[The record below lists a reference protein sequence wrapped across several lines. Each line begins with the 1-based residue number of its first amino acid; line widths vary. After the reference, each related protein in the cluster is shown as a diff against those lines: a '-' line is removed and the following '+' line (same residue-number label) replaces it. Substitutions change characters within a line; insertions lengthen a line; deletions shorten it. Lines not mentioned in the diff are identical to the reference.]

1 MMAVMGVARF
11 ERFFRAAAS
20 LDVDKSDLKRY
31 NDFLDQKIYDLFVVA
46 KAVAKA
52 NARDVIEPAD
62 LPITNG
68 LQRSMREFRKMDD
81 DIEVAPLLEQL
92 LARPA
97 LDVTISEETEAKL
110 PAVAGGLSIA
120 LARTLKI
127 VDPDVKNPGSEDW
140 ERVFRVFELL
150 L

>member
-46 KAVAKA
+46 KAVATA
-52 NARDVIEPAD
+52 NARDVIEPTD

-68 LQRSMREFRKMDD
+68 LQQCMREFRKMDD

-92 LARPA
+92 LALPA
-97 LDVTISEETEAKL
+97 LDVTISGETEAKL
-110 PAVAGGLSIA
+110 PTVAGGLSVA
-120 LARTLKI
+120 LARTFKI

-140 ERVFRVFELL
+140 DRVFRVFELL

>member
-68 LQRSMREFRKMDD
+68 LQQCMREFRKMDD
-81 DIEVAPLLEQL
+81 DIEVAHLLEQL

-97 LDVTISEETEAKL
+97 LDVTISGETEAKL
-110 PAVAGGLSIA
+110 PAVAGGLSVA
-120 LARTLKI
+120 LARTFKI
-127 VDPDVKNPGSEDW
+127 VDPDVKNPDSEDW
-140 ERVFRVFELL
+140 DRVFRIFELL

>member
-1 MMAVMGVARF
+1 MAVMGVARF

-46 KAVAKA
+46 KAVATA
-52 NARDVIEPAD
+52 NARDVIEPTD

-68 LQRSMREFRKMDD
+68 LQQCMREFRKMDD

-92 LARPA
+92 LALPA
-97 LDVTISEETEAKL
+97 LDVTISGETEAKL
-110 PAVAGGLSIA
+110 PTVAGGLSVA
-120 LARTLKI
+120 LARTFKI

-140 ERVFRVFELL
+140 DRVFRVFELL